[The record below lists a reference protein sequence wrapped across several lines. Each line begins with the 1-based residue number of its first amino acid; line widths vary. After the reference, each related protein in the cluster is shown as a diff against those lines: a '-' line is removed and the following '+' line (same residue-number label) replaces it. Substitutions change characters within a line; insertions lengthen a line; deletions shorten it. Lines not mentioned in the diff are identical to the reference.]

1 MTGTPWVD
9 AFIFGIISAVSL
21 PLGALLSFIWKPKSK
36 ITAALMAFGG
46 GALLAALTIDLV
58 AVAVHNGHFWIL
70 AMGCII
76 GGIFYFFLNQIVNNN
91 GGFLRKTGT
100 ALSHLKKVRRKNLN
114 ELAKRIS
121 TIPLFQQL
129 PADELQSIIPYI
141 QNRTYKTGKHLVH
154 HDDPGDRL
162 LIIESGKVKLID
174 EDKNLTLF
182 AEQNAVLGEIELL
195 TGSKHEFSIIAETDV
210 SVFMVLK
217 TDFDK
222 IVSQSALL
230 TKKVEEII
238 NNQIELLK
246 ENHIVSNEKAEAWY
260 KKAISNLDGKSSSIH
275 SSDLKSQSVKHAGGA
290 ALAIWLGIMLDGI
303 PESIVI
309 GSSLLTMGTMSLSL
323 LAGLFLSNFPEA
335 LSSSIGLREQKFSK
349 MKILFMWTTIML
361 LTGVGAI
368 AGNVFFANVTHSYLA
383 LIDGLAA
390 GAMLTMIAETMLP
403 EAFHMGGSVT
413 GLSTLIG
420 FLTTIAC
427 KFI

>member
-1 MTGTPWVD
+1 MTGTPWFD
-9 AFIFGIISAVSL
+9 AFLFGIISAVSL
-21 PLGALLSFIWKPKSK
+21 PLGALLSFFWKPKSK

-70 AMGCII
+70 AFGCII
-76 GGIFYFFLNQIVNNN
+76 GGIFYFILNQIVNNN

-100 ALSHLKKVRRKNLN
+100 AILHLKKIRHKNLN

-121 TIPLFQQL
+121 RVPLFQQL
-129 PADELQSIIPYI
+129 PADELQTIIPFI
-141 QNRTYKTGKHLVH
+141 QHRSYKAGKHLVH

-162 LIIESGKVKLID
+162 LIIETGKVKLID
-174 EDKNLTLF
+174 EDKNITLF

-195 TGSKHEFSIIAETDV
+195 TGDKHQFSIIAETDV

-222 IVSQSALL
+222 IVSQSTIL

-238 NNQIELLK
+238 TSQIEILK

-260 KKAISNLDGKSSSIH
+260 KKAVSNLDGKSSSIN
-275 SSDLKSQSVKHAGGA
+275 SSDFKTQSAKHVGGA

-309 GSSLLTMGTMSLSL
+309 GSSLLTTGAMSLSL

-335 LSSSIGLREQKFSK
+335 LSSSIGLRDQKFSK

-368 AGNVFFANVTHSYLA
+368 AGNIFFANVSYSYLA